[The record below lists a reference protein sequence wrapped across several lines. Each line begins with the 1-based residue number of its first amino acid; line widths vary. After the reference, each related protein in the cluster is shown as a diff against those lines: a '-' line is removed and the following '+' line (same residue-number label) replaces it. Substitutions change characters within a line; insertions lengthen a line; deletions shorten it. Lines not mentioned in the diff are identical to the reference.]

1 MTAAWSSKNGTR
13 QVVVVVNSNY
23 SHDEPV
29 SHAMRAVL
37 TAAYCGR

>member
-1 MTAAWSSKNGTR
+1 MTAAWNDKTASR

-29 SHAMRAVL
+29 SRAMREVL
-37 TAAYCGR
+37 ATAYCGS